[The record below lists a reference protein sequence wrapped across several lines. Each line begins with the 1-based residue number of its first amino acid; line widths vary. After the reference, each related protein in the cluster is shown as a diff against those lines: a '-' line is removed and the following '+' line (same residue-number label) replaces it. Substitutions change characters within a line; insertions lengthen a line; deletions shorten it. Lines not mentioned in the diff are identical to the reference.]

1 MTAAEKKILL
11 VDDDPAFLEINH
23 LILESAGYWVAE
35 AGSVEQALRLL
46 QTDRFDL
53 LVLDLIMESMDSGFT
68 IAYAV
73 RNDERLRDLPILLL
87 TSAQER
93 TGFTFEMERDQQ
105 WMKVDEVAA
114 KPLRPTELIERVERL
129 LAKAKREDHG

>member
-1 MTAAEKKILL
+1 M
-11 VDDDPAFLEINH
+11 
-23 LILESAGYWVAE
+23 
-35 AGSVEQALRLL
+35 EQALRLL

-53 LVLDLIMESMDSGFT
+53 LILDLIMESMDSGFT

-73 RNDERLRDLPILLL
+73 RDDERLRDLPILLL

-93 TGFTFEMERDQQ
+93 TGFTFEMERDQE

-129 LAKAKREDHG
+129 LAKGKRENHG

>member
-11 VDDDPAFLEINH
+11 VDDDPACLEIHH
-23 LILESAGYWVAE
+23 LSLDSAGNRVAE

-53 LVLDLIMESMDSGFT
+53 LILDLIMESMDSGFT

-73 RNDERLRDLPILLL
+73 RDDERLRDLPILLL

-93 TGFTFEMERDQQ
+93 TGFTFEMERDQE

-129 LAKAKREDHG
+129 LAKGKRENHG

>member
-11 VDDDPAFLEINH
+11 VDDAPAFLEINH
-23 LILESAGYWVAE
+23 LILESAGYQVAE
-35 AGSVEQALRLL
+35 AGSVDQALRLL
-46 QTDRFDL
+46 QSARFDL

-93 TGFTFEMERDQQ
+93 TGFTFEMERDQE

-129 LAKAKREDHG
+129 LAKTKKETHG